1 MVMLPLSLFVLY
13 PILAFLS
20 IPHRPRKNTP
30 TPLYSAYTS
39 DRILLFKIKKWD
51 IHMVSLLLAVI
62 YLGFVSL
69 GLPDS
74 LLGSAWPVIREEFGV
89 SVSSLGVVTM
99 LISGGTILSS
109 LFADRLIRRIGTYF
123 VTLASVCLTVIGLF
137 GFSIARSFPMLLIF
151 ALPYGLGAGAI
162 DTALNNY
169 VALHFSSRHMNWLHC
184 FWGVGT
190 IVSPYIMGYCLTGAS
205 GWHGGFRTVGCIQIA
220 LLAVIAA
227 SFPLWRRPPHASE
240 TPEVPERVLTFP
252 EKWRTPGVPLVL
264 FAFLAYCATEA
275 TVMSWASTYL
285 VEARHIGEVTAAK
298 CGALFFI
305 GMTVGRFLSGFLS
318 PRLGDCRM
326 IRIGEGI
333 AAVGIVALF
342 FPLPDLGAM
351 AALIVIGLGCAPIY
365 PAIIHA
371 TPSNFGADVSG
382 SIIGLEMA
390 FAYVGSTFMPPLYGL
405 IAGHVTP
412 RLLPVFLTVFF
423 TLHIVL
429 MFFAFRKCNSASAA
443 RSAHSAEDTE

>member
-1 MVMLPLSLFVLY
+1 
-13 PILAFLS
+13 
-20 IPHRPRKNTP
+20 
-30 TPLYSAYTS
+30 
-39 DRILLFKIKKWD
+39 
-51 IHMVSLLLAVI
+51 MVSLLLAVI
-62 YLGFVSL
+62 YLGFISL

-74 LLGSAWPVIREEFGV
+74 LLGSAWPVIRGDLGA
-89 SVSSLGVVTM
+89 SLSSLGVVTM

-137 GFSIARSFPMLLIF
+137 GFSLARSFPVLLLF

-190 IVSPYIMGYCLTGAS
+190 VISPYIMGYCLTGHG
-205 GWHGGFRTVGCIQIA
+205 GWQGGFRTVGCIQIV

-227 SFPLWRRPPHASE
+227 SYPLWNRPPQAGDS
-240 TPEVPERVLTFP
+240 PEVAQRVLTFP

-285 VEARHIGEVTAAK
+285 VEARGVGEVTAAK

-305 GMTVGRFLSGFLS
+305 GITAGRALSGFLS
-318 PRLGDCRM
+318 TRLGDRRM
-326 IRIGEGI
+326 IRFGEGI
-333 AAVGIVALF
+333 ALVGIIALF
-342 FPLPDLGAM
+342 FPLHDLGVM
-351 AALIVIGLGCAPIY
+351 AALVVIGLGCAPVY
-365 PAIIHA
+365 PAIIHM
-371 TPSNFGADVSG
+371 TPANFGADLSG

-405 IAGHVTP
+405 LAGWLTP

-423 TLHIVL
+423 ILHITL
-429 MFFAFRKCNSASAA
+429 MFFACRRCAAARAAASAQNEEIIDP
-443 RSAHSAEDTE
+443 AES

>member
-1 MVMLPLSLFVLY
+1 
-13 PILAFLS
+13 
-20 IPHRPRKNTP
+20 
-30 TPLYSAYTS
+30 
-39 DRILLFKIKKWD
+39 
-51 IHMVSLLLAVI
+51 MVSLLLAVI

-69 GLPDS
+69 GLPDP
-74 LLGSAWPVIREEFGV
+74 LLGSAWPVMQEAFGV
-89 SVSSLGVVTM
+89 SLPSLGIVTM

-123 VTLASVCLTVIGLF
+123 VTIASVCLTVIGLF
-137 GFSIARSFPMLLIF
+137 GFSLARSFPMLLVF

-205 GWHGGFRTVGCIQIA
+205 GWQGGFRMVGCIQIA

-227 SFPLWRRPPHASE
+227 SYPLWRRPPQLGDA
-240 TPEVPERVLTFP
+240 PEVPQRVLTFP

-264 FAFLAYCATEA
+264 LAFLAYCATEA

-285 VEARHIGEVTAAK
+285 VEARGIDEVTAAK

-318 PRLGDCRM
+318 PRLGDRRM
-326 IRIGEGI
+326 IAIGEGI
-333 AAVGIVALF
+333 AAVGILALF

-351 AALIVIGLGCAPIY
+351 AALVVIGLGCAPVY
-365 PAIIHA
+365 PAIIHM
-371 TPSNFGADVSG
+371 TPANFGAELSG

-405 IAGHVTP
+405 IAGHLTP

-423 TLHIVL
+423 TLHILL
-429 MFFAFRKCNSASAA
+429 MSAA
-443 RSAHSAEDTE
+443 VRRCAAARAAVNAAPAEGEANDDTETPDE

>member
-1 MVMLPLSLFVLY
+1 
-13 PILAFLS
+13 
-20 IPHRPRKNTP
+20 
-30 TPLYSAYTS
+30 
-39 DRILLFKIKKWD
+39 
-51 IHMVSLLLAVI
+51 MVSLLLAVI

-74 LLGSAWPVIREEFGV
+74 LLGSAWPVMREAFGV
-89 SVSSLGVVTM
+89 SLPSLGIVTM

-137 GFSIARSFPMLLIF
+137 GFSLARSFPMLLIF

-190 IVSPYIMGYCLTGAS
+190 IVSPYIMGYCLTGAG
-205 GWHGGFRTVGCIQIA
+205 GWQGGFRMVGCIQLV

-227 SFPLWRRPPHASE
+227 SCPLWRRPPQLGDA
-240 TPEVPERVLTFP
+240 PEVPQRVLTLP

-264 FAFLAYCATEA
+264 LAFLAYCATEA

-285 VEARHIGEVTAAK
+285 VEARGIGEVTAAK

-318 PRLGDCRM
+318 PRLGDRRM
-326 IRIGEGI
+326 IAIGEGI
-333 AAVGIVALF
+333 AAVGILALF

-351 AALIVIGLGCAPIY
+351 MALVVIGLGCAPIY
-365 PAIIHA
+365 PAIIHM
-371 TPSNFGADVSG
+371 TPMNFGAELSG

-405 IAGHVTP
+405 IAGHLSP

-423 TLHIVL
+423 TLHILL
-429 MFFAFRKCNSASAA
+429 MSVAVRRCAAARAAVKSASA
-443 RSAHSAEDTE
+443 EGETNDDTEPPEE

>member
-1 MVMLPLSLFVLY
+1 MVTM
-13 PILAFLS
+13 
-20 IPHRPRKNTP
+20 
-30 TPLYSAYTS
+30 
-39 DRILLFKIKKWD
+39 
-51 IHMVSLLLAVI
+51 SLLVI
-62 YLGFVSL
+62 IYVTFISL
-69 GLPDS
+69 GLPDAV
-74 LLGSAWPVIREEFGV
+74 LGSAWPTMMHEFSAPVWGAGLLQMTV
-89 SVSSLGVVTM
+89 SLCTIISSLNC
-99 LISGGTILSS
+99 
-109 LFADRLIRRIGTYF
+109 ARLIRAFGTGKL
-123 VTLASVCLTVIGLF
+123 TAMSVALTAAALF
-137 GFSIARSFPMLLIF
+137 GFSVSQGYVWLLLLAIP
-151 ALPYGLGAGAI
+151 LGLGAGGVDAAI
-162 DTALNNY
+162 NNY
-169 VALHFSSRHMNWLHC
+169 VALHCEAKHMNWLHC

-390 FAYVGSTFMPPLYGL
+390 FAYVGSTLMPPLYGL

-429 MFFAFRKCNSASAA
+429 MFFAFRKCNSARAA